1 MHIAEQMYMSKQKQ
15 NQIKAKYKVKQF
27 KERIDTATNWIIN
40 ECFGRPGRFPGI
52 AGNTGNHGNDGKFHT
67 TKVTKYLTKFKET
80 LINYFWEK
88 SRVKKQ

>member
-27 KERIDTATNWIIN
+27 KEGIDTATNWIIN

-52 AGNTGNHGNDGKFHT
+52 AETPEITEMTENFTQQKSPNT
-67 TKVTKYLTKFKET
+67 
-80 LINYFWEK
+80 
-88 SRVKKQ
+88 